1 MNRKLNI
8 SYYTAKKMLME
19 LLANDKLLEDEEIKK
34 ILKKMALQSGKTNI
48 CIKKHPLS

>member
-34 ILKKMALQSGKTNI
+34 ILKRWRYRAGKPI
-48 CIKKHPLS
+48 YA